1 MEKELSPRQKELIRE
16 SWQIVSQDQLH
27 HGTVLFTR
35 LFELEP
41 ELVFLFQYNSAQ
53 FSEVQKCLHSPEF
66 MEHIRK
72 VPVGGQV
79 RLSDLQLLCLLRSR
93 IFLRVM
99 TVIDAAVS
107 QLDSLPSLDEY
118 LTNLGRKHRVVG
130 VKLESFNTVGESLLF
145 ALQTGLGDAFI
156 PETKAAWTQLYA
168 RVVKTMSRGWQRGES
183 GPTEGDT

>member
-72 VPVGGQV
+72 
-79 RLSDLQLLCLLRSR
+79 
-93 IFLRVM
+93 VM